1 MSLFK
6 TIKIKDLRKETADSV
21 SLAFDVE
28 GKNDFAY
35 QSGQYITIKKI
46 INGEEVRRSYSLSSA
61 PHEND
66 FRVVVKKVKD
76 GRMST
81 FLNTSVKIG
90 DELEVMTPSGN
101 FVAKNHNANLVG
113 IAAGSGI
120 TPIFSLLKSV
130 LKAGGKFTLYYG
142 NINPQSTIYKNEID
156 QLLAQH
162 SHQLTVHYTYD
173 EGSSLGFDEINS
185 GRIDEKK
192 MKAFIQ
198 QNMELLKADGFFI
211 CGPEP
216 MINAVSETLNYV
228 GISKDKIHFELFTV
242 PVKKENNQ
250 DKIASDYS
258 GTSSLTV
265 LMDGE
270 EIEFDLAA
278 DGDFILDASI
288 EHGVDAPFSC
298 KGAVCCTCKAKVLE
312 GKATMEMNYSLS
324 DEEVAQGYILTCQA
338 HPASDKLVVD
348 FDVT

>member
-6 TIKIKDLRKETADSV
+6 TVKIKDLRRETADSV
-21 SLAFDVE
+21 SLAFDVDSSNE
-28 GKNDFAY
+28 FSY
-35 QSGQYITIKKI
+35 QSGQYITIKKV

-66 FRVVVKKVKD
+66 FRVVVKKVKN

-81 FLNTSVKIG
+81 FLNSSVKIG

-101 FVAKNHNANLVG
+101 FTAKNHNANLVG

-142 NINPQSTIYKNEID
+142 NVNETSTIYKKEID
-156 QLLAQH
+156 ELLSQF
-162 SHQLTVHYTYD
+162 SSQLTVNYTYD
-173 EGSSLGFDEINS
+173 EGASLGFDEINC
-185 GRIDEKK
+185 GRIDDKK
-192 MKAFIQ
+192 MNAFIKA
-198 QNMELLKADGFFI
+198 NVEMLKADGFYI

-216 MINAVSETLNYV
+216 MINSVSEALKYV
-228 GISKDKIHFELFTV
+228 GVPAEKVHFELFTV
-242 PVKKENNQ
+242 PVKKEGE
-250 DKIASDYS
+250 KVVSDFKGMS
-258 GTSSLTV
+258 HLTV
-265 LMDGE
+265 MMDGE

-312 GKATMEMNYSLS
+312 GKAIMEMNYSLS
-324 DEEVAQGYILTCQA
+324 DEEVAQGYILTCQS
-338 HPASDKLVVD
+338 HPASEKLVVD

>member
-6 TIKIKDLRKETADSV
+6 TVKIKDLRRETADSV
-21 SLAFDVE
+21 SLAFDVDSSNE
-28 GKNDFAY
+28 FRY
-35 QSGQYITIKKI
+35 QSGQYITIKKV

-66 FRVVVKKVKD
+66 FRVVVKKVEN

-101 FVAKNHNANLVG
+101 FTAKNHNANLVG

-142 NINPQSTIYKNEID
+142 NVNVVSTIYKKEID
-156 QLLAQH
+156 DLLATYPT
-162 SHQLTVHYTYD
+162 QLTVNYTYD
-173 EGSSLGFDEINS
+173 EGASLGFDEINC
-185 GRIDEKK
+185 GRIDDKK
-192 MKAFIQ
+192 MNAFIKA
-198 QNMELLKADGFFI
+198 NVEMLKADGFYI
-211 CGPEP
+211 CGPEL
-216 MINAVSETLNYV
+216 MINSVSEALKYV
-228 GISKDKIHFELFTV
+228 GVPAEKVHFELFTV
-242 PVKKENNQ
+242 PVKKES
-250 DKIASDYS
+250 DKPATENYFAGVSQ
-258 GTSSLTV
+258 LTV
-265 LMDGE
+265 MMDGE
-270 EIEFDLAA
+270 EIEFELAA

-288 EHGVDAPFSC
+288 EHGIDAPFSC

-312 GKATMEMNYSLS
+312 GKAVMEMNYSLS
-324 DEEVAQGYILTCQA
+324 DEEVAQGYILTCQS
-338 HPASDKLVVD
+338 HPASEKLVVD

>member
-6 TIKIKDLRKETADSV
+6 TVKIKDLRRETADSV
-21 SLAFDVE
+21 SLAFDVDSSNE
-28 GKNDFAY
+28 FRY
-35 QSGQYITIKKI
+35 QSGQYITIKST
-46 INGEEVRRSYSLSSA
+46 INGKDVRRSYSLSSA

-66 FRVVVKKVKD
+66 FRVVVKKVEN

-81 FLNTSVKIG
+81 FLNTSVKVG
-90 DELEVMTPSGN
+90 DELEVMTPAGN
-101 FVAKNHNANLVG
+101 FIAKNHNANLVG

-142 NINPQSTIYKNEID
+142 NVNVASTIYKKEID
-156 QLLAQH
+156 ELLAQH
-162 SHQLTVHYTYD
+162 PNQLSVTYTYD
-173 EGSSLGFDEINS
+173 EGASLGFDEINC
-185 GRIDEKK
+185 GRIDDKK
-192 MKAFIQ
+192 MNAFIKT
-198 QNMELLKADGFFI
+198 NVEMLKADGFYI

-216 MINAVSETLNYV
+216 MINSVSDALKYV
-228 GISKDKIHFELFTV
+228 GVPSEKVHFELFTV
-242 PVKKENNQ
+242 PVKKEGE
-250 DKIASDYS
+250 KVVS
-258 GTSSLTV
+258 GFKGISHLTV

-312 GKATMEMNYSLS
+312 GKAIMEMNYSLS
-324 DEEVAQGYILTCQA
+324 DEEVAQGYILTCQS
-338 HPASDKLVVD
+338 HPASEKLVVD